1 LRSEE
6 KPPRAIGALA
16 AWAEHRLR
24 AAALATPRLDAEV
37 LLSAALGDRLAVW
50 KRPESEAEPQAQA
63 RFVQFV
69 ERRLHN
75 EPVAYILGVKEF
87 WSLQFQVDR
96 RVLIPRPESETLVE
110 AALEKFPPGTEL
122 VFADIGCGSGCLA
135 AAYASSN
142 PSARAVA
149 VDISAG
155 VCALARQNIER
166 LGLSERIEVRQGD
179 LLEPLGQSKFS
190 LILANLPYVPAEQME
205 ELPPGVR
212 LYEPH
217 LALNGGPGGLELVR
231 RLVAGAGEHL
241 NSGGWLILEIYPRQ
255 AEDTAR
261 WLRGAGFVEISP
273 RPDLSGVVRAVLGK
287 KP

>member
-1 LRSEE
+1 MSSEE
-6 KPPRAIGALA
+6 KPPRGIGELA
-16 AWAEHRLR
+16 TWAERKLR

-37 LLSAALGDRLAVW
+37 LLGAALGDRLAVW
-50 KRPESEAEPQAQA
+50 RRPESEADPGA
-63 RFVQFV
+63 RERFLQFV
-69 ERRLHN
+69 ERRLQN

-87 WSLQFQVDR
+87 WSLEFLVDQ

-110 AALEKFPPGTEL
+110 AALEKFPPGTD
-122 VFADIGCGSGCLA
+122 VYFADIGCGSGCLA

-155 VCALARQNIER
+155 ACALARQNIER
-166 LGLSERIEVRQGD
+166 LGLSARIEVREGD
-179 LLEPLGQSKFS
+179 LLEPLGYDRFS
-190 LILANLPYVPAEQME
+190 FIVANLPYVPAEQMD

-217 LALNGGPGGLELVR
+217 LALNGGIGGLELV
-231 RLVAGAGEHL
+231 LKLIDGAGEHL

-255 AEDTAR
+255 VEDTVGR
-261 WLRGAGFVEISP
+261 LKEAGFVEITP
-273 RPDLSGVVRAVLGK
+273 RQDLSGVVRTVLGK